1 MPTKKASS
9 SPAKKP
15 ARKVQQD
22 AIALLK
28 GDHKKVRALLETLDK
43 TDAPARRVKLLSQID
58 TEVKVHATI
67 EEEIFYPAF
76 KRAAEESE
84 ELEMFF
90 EAKEEHGLVELMLP
104 KAKASRPESEEFGA
118 RAKVLMDLILHHAKE
133 EEKEMFKA
141 AKSLFSKEELQSLG
155 EQMERRKRELMK
167 QMRAAQ

>member
-104 KAKASRPESEEFGA
+104 KAKASRPESVEFGA
-118 RAKVLMDLILHHAKE
+118 RA
-133 EEKEMFKA
+133 
-141 AKSLFSKEELQSLG
+141 
-155 EQMERRKRELMK
+155 
-167 QMRAAQ
+167 